1 MNFPKNYEG
10 KHSLLFNKKDLWRLL
25 LPLIGELLLTL
36 LIGMVDSVM
45 VANVSEAAVSGVS
58 LVDTVMQL
66 IIYIFA
72 AFGTGGAVV
81 AGQYLG
87 SGDKKS
93 ARENADQ
100 LMRFSTLA
108 SVFIAAALLLAKEL
122 ILTKLFGKITA

>member
-1 MNFPKNYEG
+1 M
-10 KHSLLFNKKDLWRLL
+10 LFNKKDLWRLL